1 MISILINKGG
11 FDLSAKLRLGKRQ
24 STLAAAPRERL
35 AEPGKG
41 SRVRR
46 LFGFVKMERRALVIW
61 EVAPARNQYV
71 AGN

>member
-1 MISILINKGG
+1 MISILMNKGG
-11 FDLSAKLRLGKRQ
+11 FDLGAKLRLGKRQ
-24 STLAAAPRERL
+24 STLAAAPRERP

-46 LFGFVKMERRALVIW
+46 LFGFAKMERRVLVNW
-61 EVAPARNQYV
+61 EVARAWNQYV